1 MRTPCKQ
8 GSELKNDAKGSKRSD
23 PIPHTPMLD
32 FLAKYFRF
40 PVAFVLSFVVS
51 AVFFLAIPVINT
63 LFFDKG
69 AKTEKPLEAVTEV
82 EVLVSEKK
90 PEVKQKVI
98 RTIVNPNPFKISS
111 NMGVSRSQNFQM
123 DLSLA
128 RGAAGDGVAVGTGSM
143 ENVVYEAGEVD
154 EQAQVL
160 REIQP
165 KFPEKAKRLG
175 VSGYVKVLIV
185 IDVYGDVAQA
195 QVLTQDPAG
204 YGFDNEA
211 LKAVRQW
218 KFSPAQLG
226 GFPVAQK
233 ATKEFRFVN

>member
-1 MRTPCKQ
+1 M
-8 GSELKNDAKGSKRSD
+8 
-23 PIPHTPMLD
+23 
-32 FLAKYFRF
+32 
-40 PVAFVLSFVVS
+40 
-51 AVFFLAIPVINT
+51 
-63 LFFDKG
+63 
-69 AKTEKPLEAVTEV
+69 
-82 EVLVSEKK
+82 
-90 PEVKQKVI
+90 KQKVI

-160 REIQP
+160 KEVQP
-165 KFPEKAKRLG
+165 TFPARAKKLG
-175 VSGYVKVLIV
+175 VSGYVKVMIV
-185 IDVYGDVAQA
+185 IDAYGEVSQA
-195 QVLTQDPAG
+195 NVMSLDPPG
-204 YGFDNEA
+204 YGFENEA

-226 GFPVAQK
+226 GYPVAQK
-233 ATKEFRFVN
+233 ATKEFRFVK

>member
-1 MRTPCKQ
+1 MV
-8 GSELKNDAKGSKRSD
+8 
-23 PIPHTPMLD
+23 
-32 FLAKYFRF
+32 KYFRY
-40 PVAFVLSFVVS
+40 PVAFVLSLVVS
-51 AVFFLAIPVINT
+51 AVFFLAVPVINA
-63 LFFDKG
+63 LLFDKG
-69 AKTEKPLEAVTEV
+69 VKTEKELEAVTEV

-98 RTIVNPNPFKISS
+98 RTIVNPNPFKISA

-160 REIQP
+160 KETQP
-165 KFPEKAKRLG
+165 KFPERAKKLG
-175 VSGYVKVLIV
+175 VSGYVKVLVV

-195 QVLTQDPAG
+195 SVMSLDPPG
-204 YGFDNEA
+204 YGFETEA
-211 LKAVRQW
+211 LNAVRQW
-218 KFSPAQLG
+218 KFAPAKLG

-233 ATKEFRFVN
+233 ATKEFRFVK

>member
-1 MRTPCKQ
+1 M
-8 GSELKNDAKGSKRSD
+8 
-23 PIPHTPMLD
+23 ID

-40 PVAFVLSFVVS
+40 PAAFVLSFLVS
-51 AVFFLAIPVINT
+51 AVFFLAIPVLNA
-63 LFFDKG
+63 LLFDKG
-69 AKTEKPLEAVTEV
+69 VKTEKELDAVTEV

-98 RTIVNPNPFKISS
+98 RTIVNPNPFKITS
-111 NMGVSRSQNFQM
+111 NMGMSRSQNFQM

-128 RGAAGDGVAVGTGSM
+128 RGAAGDGVAVGPGSM

-160 REIQP
+160 KEVQP
-165 KFPEKAKRLG
+165 KFPDRAKKLG
-175 VSGYVKVLIV
+175 ISGYVKVMLV

-195 QVLTQDPAG
+195 NVMSMDPPG
-204 YGFDNEA
+204 YGFDTEA

-226 GFPVAQK
+226 GYPVAQK
-233 ATKEFRFVN
+233 ATKEFRFVK

>member
-1 MRTPCKQ
+1 MLIPQR
-8 GSELKNDAKGSKRSD
+8 AKPD
-23 PIPHTPMLD
+23 PIPRSLMID

-40 PVAFVLSFVVS
+40 PLAFVLSFVLS
-51 AVFFLAIPVINT
+51 AVFFLAIPVINA
-63 LFFDKG
+63 LISDKG
-69 AKTEKPLEAVTEV
+69 VKGEKELEAVTEV

-98 RTIVNPNPFKISS
+98 RTIVNPNPFKITS

-154 EQAQVL
+154 VQAQVL

-165 KFPEKAKRLG
+165 KFPEKAKRMG

-195 QVLTQDPAG
+195 QVLTQEPAG

-211 LKAVRQW
+211 LKAVRQC

>member
-1 MRTPCKQ
+1 MI
-8 GSELKNDAKGSKRSD
+8 SELST
-23 PIPHTPMLD
+23 IPNSEFRTLNYLMLD
-32 FLAKYFRF
+32 FVGKYFRY
-40 PVAFVLSFVVS
+40 PIALVLSFVLS
-51 AVFFLAIPVINT
+51 AVFFLAIPVINV
-63 LFFDKG
+63 LISDKG
-69 AKTEKPLEAVTEV
+69 VKGEKELEAVTEV

-98 RTIVNPNPFKISS
+98 RTIVNPNPFKITS

-165 KFPEKAKRLG
+165 KFPEKAKRMG

-195 QVLTQDPAG
+195 QVLTQEPAG

-218 KFSPAQLG
+218 KFSPAHLG
-226 GFPVAQK
+226 GYPVAQK
-233 ATKEFRFVN
+233 ATKEFRFVK

>member
-1 MRTPCKQ
+1 
-8 GSELKNDAKGSKRSD
+8 
-23 PIPHTPMLD
+23 MLD
-32 FLAKYFRF
+32 FIAKYFRY
-40 PVAFVLSFVVS
+40 PLAVVLSFVVS
-51 AVFFLAIPVINT
+51 AVFFLAIPVINA

-69 AKTEKPLEAVTEV
+69 VKTEKELEKVTEV

-90 PEVKQKVI
+90 PEVKQKVL

-111 NMGVSRSQNFQM
+111 HAGMNRSQNFQM

-128 RGAAGDGVAVGTGSM
+128 RGATGDGVAVGTGSM

-160 REIQP
+160 KETQP
-165 KFPEKAKRLG
+165 KFPDKAKRLG
-175 VSGYVKVLIV
+175 VSGYVKVMIV

-195 QVLTQDPAG
+195 SVMSQDPPG
-204 YGFDNEA
+204 YGFDVEA

-226 GFPVAQK
+226 GYPVAQK
-233 ATKEFRFVN
+233 ATKEFRFVK

>member
-1 MRTPCKQ
+1 
-8 GSELKNDAKGSKRSD
+8 
-23 PIPHTPMLD
+23 MLD

-40 PVAFVLSFVVS
+40 PAAFVLSFVVS
-51 AVFFLAIPVINT
+51 AVFFLAVPVLNA

-69 AKTEKPLEAVTEV
+69 VKAEKELDAVTEV

-98 RTIVNPNPFKISS
+98 RTIVNPNPFKISA

-160 REIQP
+160 KEIQP
-165 KFPEKAKRLG
+165 KFPERAKKMG
-175 VSGYVKVLIV
+175 ISGYVKVMIV

-195 QVLTQDPAG
+195 SVMTLDPPG
-204 YGFDNEA
+204 YGFENEA

-218 KFSPAQLG
+218 KFSPAHLG
-226 GFPVAQK
+226 GYPVAQR
-233 ATKEFRFVN
+233 ATKEFRFVK

>member
-1 MRTPCKQ
+1 M
-8 GSELKNDAKGSKRSD
+8 
-23 PIPHTPMLD
+23 ID

-40 PVAFVLSFVVS
+40 PVAFVLSFIVS
-51 AVFFLAIPVINT
+51 AVFFLAIPVLNT

-69 AKTEKPLEAVTEV
+69 AKTEKELEAVTEV

-98 RTIVNPNPFKISS
+98 RTIVNPNPFKITS
-111 NMGVSRSQNFQM
+111 NMGTSRSQNFQM

-160 REIQP
+160 KEVQP
-165 KFPEKAKRLG
+165 TYPARAKKLG
-175 VSGYVKVLIV
+175 VSGYVKVMIV
-185 IDVYGDVAQA
+185 IDAYGEVSQA
-195 QVLTQDPAG
+195 NVMSLDPPG
-204 YGFDNEA
+204 YGFETEA

-218 KFSPAQLG
+218 KFSPAHLG
-226 GFPVAQK
+226 GYPVAQK
-233 ATKEFRFVN
+233 ATKEFRFVK

>member
-1 MRTPCKQ
+1 M
-8 GSELKNDAKGSKRSD
+8 
-23 PIPHTPMLD
+23 ID

-51 AVFFLAIPVINT
+51 AVFFLAIPVLNT

-69 AKTEKPLEAVTEV
+69 AKTEKELEAVTEV

-111 NMGVSRSQNFQM
+111 NMGMSRSQNFQM

-160 REIQP
+160 KEVQP
-165 KFPEKAKRLG
+165 TFPARAKKLG
-175 VSGYVKVLIV
+175 VSGYVKVMIV
-185 IDVYGDVAQA
+185 IDAYGEVSQA
-195 QVLTQDPAG
+195 NVMSLDPPG
-204 YGFDNEA
+204 YGFETEA

-233 ATKEFRFVN
+233 ATKEFRFVK

>member
-1 MRTPCKQ
+1 MV
-8 GSELKNDAKGSKRSD
+8 
-23 PIPHTPMLD
+23 D

-40 PVAFVLSFVVS
+40 PAAFVLSFIVS
-51 AVFFLAIPVINT
+51 AVFFLAIPVLNA
-63 LFFDKG
+63 LLFDKG
-69 AKTEKPLEAVTEV
+69 VKTEKELDAVTEV

-111 NMGVSRSQNFQM
+111 NMGMSRSQNFQM

-160 REIQP
+160 KEVQP
-165 KFPEKAKRLG
+165 TFPARAKKLG
-175 VSGYVKVLIV
+175 VSGYVKVMIV
-185 IDVYGDVAQA
+185 IDAYGEVSQA
-195 QVLTQDPAG
+195 NVMSLDPPG
-204 YGFDNEA
+204 YGFETEA

-226 GFPVAQK
+226 GYPVAQK
-233 ATKEFRFVN
+233 ATKEFRFVK